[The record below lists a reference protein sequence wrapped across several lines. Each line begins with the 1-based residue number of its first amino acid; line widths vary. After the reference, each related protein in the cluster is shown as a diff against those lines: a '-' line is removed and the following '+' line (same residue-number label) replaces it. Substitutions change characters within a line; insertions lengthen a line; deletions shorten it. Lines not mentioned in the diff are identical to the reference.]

1 MSEVIEPVT
10 APRLAASTVI
20 LLSITVSVLATACF
34 LATYV
39 VVGQEVTNLEV
50 EGFLVWS
57 GSSAWADLALPMPWI
72 SPGENILYHFEP
84 TSRLTVAFS
93 DLPIMRASMAGLLM
107 FSGGHAGLTAAMRW
121 YTLKLHERY
130 GLNLVCGIGML
141 AGIALVFP
149 DPPHQ
154 FVVDLRTQT
163 IGSVFLTD
171 GTSIPLNS
179 VRGIGDF
186 ADDSQDLWA
195 IHLYAATPAGP
206 IDLVQLHDDGQ
217 SRALAGVLMKFI
229 ESKGGQI
236 Q

>member
-10 APRLAASTVI
+10 APRLGASTVV

-39 VVGQEVTNLEV
+39 VVGREVTNLEL

-57 GSSAWADLALPMPWI
+57 GSSAWADVALPMPWI

-84 TSRLTVAFS
+84 TSRLTIAFA

-107 FSGGHAGLTAAMRW
+107 FGGGHAGVTAAMRW
-121 YTLKLHERY
+121 HTLKLHERY
-130 GLNLVCGIGML
+130 GLNLVCVIGML
-141 AGIALVFP
+141 AGVALVFP

-154 FVVDLRTQT
+154 FAVDLRTQT
-163 IGSVFLTD
+163 IGSIFLTD
-171 GTSIPLNS
+171 STEIPLNS
-179 VRGIGDF
+179 IMGIGDF
-186 ADDSQDLWA
+186 ADGSQDVWA
-195 IHLYAATPAGP
+195 VHLYAATPAGP
-206 IDLVQLHDDGQ
+206 IDLAQLHDDGQ
-217 SRALAGVLMKFI
+217 AHALAALLMTFI
-229 ESKGGQI
+229 QSKGGQI